1 MNISNL
7 LEVINLPIEE
17 LNKSNFEKSV
27 RRLLLIEC
35 LHNLNILGL
44 LKDKQINN
52 NNLPLDL
59 FQQLETIQIEF
70 FLTQNHLHQTFISK
84 VKDLFIDKDDLTK
97 NILQNIFLKIKI
109 LKSIAQIKKIE
120 ELKRFNFDLRVK
132 NLKKKLVL
140 LKTELA

>member
-1 MNISNL
+1 MNTSSL
-7 LEVINLPIEE
+7 LEVINIPLEE
-17 LNKSNFEKSV
+17 LDKSNFEKSI

-35 LHNLNILGL
+35 LHNLNVLGL
-44 LKDKQINN
+44 LKDKQTNQ
-52 NNLPLDL
+52 NNLPIDL
-59 FQQLETIQIEF
+59 FLQLETTQIEF

-109 LKSIAQIKKIE
+109 LKSIAQIKNIE
-120 ELKRFNFDLRVK
+120 ELKSFNFDLRVK

-140 LKTELA
+140 LKKNL